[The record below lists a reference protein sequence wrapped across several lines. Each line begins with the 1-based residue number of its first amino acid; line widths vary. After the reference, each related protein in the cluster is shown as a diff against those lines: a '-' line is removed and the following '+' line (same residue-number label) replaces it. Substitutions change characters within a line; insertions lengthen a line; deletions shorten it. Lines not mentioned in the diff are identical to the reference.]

1 MALFEGNAEFTPPP
15 GAAETMF
22 RGLLESAPD
31 AIVIVDR
38 AGRIVL
44 VNRQVERLFGYDRAE
59 LLGQLVEALVPERLR
74 GGHVHQRESYY
85 SDLRARPMGAGL
97 SLYGRRKDGSE
108 FPAEISISPMTSQGE
123 ILVITIVRD
132 VTDRKRAE
140 AQLQETAARLARQ
153 ADELARS
160 NAELQ
165 QFAYVASHDLQ
176 EPLRMVA
183 SYTQLLG
190 RRYKGRLDA
199 DADEFIA
206 YAVDG
211 ATRMQQLINDLLAY
225 SRVGTR
231 GRPVTSIDSQTALEP
246 ALENLTIARGESD
259 AVVPHGPLP
268 VVPADATQLTQVFQ
282 NLVGNAIKFRGPDP
296 PRIHVAAER

>member
-44 VNRQVERLFGYDRAE
+44 VNGQVERLFGYDRAE
-59 LLGQLVEALVPERLR
+59 LLGQFVEVLVPERLR

-97 SLYGRRKDGSE
+97 SLYGRRRDGSE
-108 FPAEISISPMTSQGE
+108 FPAEISLSPMTSQDE

-153 ADELARS
+153 AEELERS

-176 EPLRMVA
+176 EPLRMVS
-183 SYTQLLG
+183 SYTQLLAK
-190 RRYKGRLDA
+190 RYNDKLQGDA
-199 DADEFIA
+199 QEFMHYI
-206 YAVDG
+206 VDG
-211 ATRMQQLINDLLAY
+211 AARMKQLIEDLLAY
-225 SRVGTR
+225 SRVGTK
-231 GRPVTSIDSQTALEP
+231 GKDFKPAAIDAALKK
-246 ALENLTIARGESD
+246 AITNLRA
-259 AVVPHGPLP
+259 
-268 VVPADATQLTQVFQ
+268 
-282 NLVGNAIKFRGPDP
+282 
-296 PRIHVAAER
+296 